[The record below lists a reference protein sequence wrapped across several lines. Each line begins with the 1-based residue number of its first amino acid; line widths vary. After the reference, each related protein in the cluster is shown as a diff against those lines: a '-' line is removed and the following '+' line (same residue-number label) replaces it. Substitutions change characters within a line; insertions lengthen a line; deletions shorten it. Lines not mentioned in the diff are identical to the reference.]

1 MAKRQL
7 HPAMKQRAAAV
18 KAAHAHLSKTVPGFS
33 QQHPHERVRQVHAHV
48 NRTSKPKPGG
58 Y

>member
-1 MAKRQL
+1 MAKKTL

-18 KAAHAHLSKTVPGFS
+18 KAAHAHLSKTVPGFA
-33 QQHPHERVRQVHAHV
+33 QQHPHERIRQTQAHV
-48 NRTSKPKPGG
+48 KKKGG